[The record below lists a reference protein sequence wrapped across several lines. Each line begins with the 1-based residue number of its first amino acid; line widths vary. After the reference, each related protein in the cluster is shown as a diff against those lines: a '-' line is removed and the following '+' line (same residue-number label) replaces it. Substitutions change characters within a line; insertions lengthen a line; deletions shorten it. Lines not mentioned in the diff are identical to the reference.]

1 MPPSPAWNPAMHC
14 PFCGTHDTK
23 VTDSRL

>member
-1 MPPSPAWNPAMHC
+1 MHC